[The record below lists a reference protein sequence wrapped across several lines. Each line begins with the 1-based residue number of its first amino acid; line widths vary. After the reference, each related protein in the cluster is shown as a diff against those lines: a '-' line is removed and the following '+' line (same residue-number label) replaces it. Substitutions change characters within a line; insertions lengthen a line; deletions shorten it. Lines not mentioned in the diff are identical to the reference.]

1 VDLTRYQAVVL
12 AVSHDAF
19 REVPLTAS
27 HRSFVLFDT
36 KAFLPKDAVDG
47 RL

>member
-1 VDLTRYQAVVL
+1 LDRYQAVVL
-12 AVSHDAF
+12 AVSHDCF
-19 REVPLTAS
+19 RELPLNNPQ
-27 HRSFVLFDT
+27 RPYVLYDT